1 MKEYSGIFVI
11 LLCIVSIFAAGCT
24 NQTTETVPTTTP
36 ALIQTTVI
44 PTTVIPVT
52 SMTSEISEIPTITP
66 NETTVLPTLFPKADS
81 TDVSE
86 INFSYYSDSDFSMY
100 YPSTWNVTKSSYT
113 PYVCE
118 NVLDP
123 DRKDYHICYLDEKT
137 AFAPFTFREDV
148 NLKKPYRIV
157 TITSSD
163 KTMKFSSLVEDF
175 KEGYTGYF
183 RLNPDIQWC
192 KALFSLYYPNL
203 SPEMHISNY
212 KYSSNGNAMQS
223 IHDVQLPYDSKYSP
237 SAYSIK
243 AIVTMHHVYEF
254 GFSTDIEHFSKYQN
268 LKDKMMGS
276 IKTFDAV

>member
-1 MKEYSGIFVI
+1 MKEYSGFFVI
-11 LLCIVSIFAAGCT
+11 FLCLASILVAGCT
-24 NQTTETVPTTTP
+24 SQTAETVPTTTP

-44 PTTVIPVT
+44 PTTVIPET
-52 SMTSEISEIPTITP
+52 SMTPEISEIPTITP

-100 YPSTWNVTKSSYT
+100 YPSTWNVTKSIYT
-113 PYVCE
+113 PYICE

-137 AFAPFTFREDV
+137 AIAPFIFGEDV
-148 NLKKPYRIV
+148 NLKKPYRVV
-157 TITSSD
+157 TITSPD
-163 KTMKFSSLVEDF
+163 NLMKFSSMTKDF
-175 KEGYTGYF
+175 KEGFTGYF
-183 RLNPDIQWC
+183 RLNPDLQWC
-192 KALFSLYYPNL
+192 KELFALYYPNL
-203 SPEMHISNY
+203 SASNFISNY

-223 IHDVQLPYDSKYSP
+223 IHDVKLPNSNYSP
-237 SAYSIK
+237 SAYSLK